1 MFALFLFINSPFACT
16 YKSQNRDFDLYD
28 KFEHWCFQTGTLNQ
42 SAKSN
47 KANTNRFIY
56 CNLSICSGV
65 KEGRDLNGYYRNNH
79 NTWCQQLRTSEHIT
93 HTDFLTNVIKGSFM
107 SHDNPRGL
115 WSDFREAFELNDPL
129 KPFGL
134 FYYVNS
140 MNCC

>member
-1 MFALFLFINSPFACT
+1 MFALFIFINSPFACT

-47 KANTNRFIY
+47 KANTNR
-56 CNLSICSGV
+56 
-65 KEGRDLNGYYRNNH
+65 YYRNNH

-93 HTDFLTNVIKGSFM
+93 HIDFLTNVIKGSFM